1 VTKLKIHGRATSSN
15 VQAVM
20 WTATELGLDHERFDV
35 GGAFG
40 GTDTEEYR
48 TMNPMGLVPTL
59 QDGDV
64 TMFESC
70 AIVRYLA
77 ARYGDDNFWPSDP
90 ATRALLDQWAEWGK
104 GTLARSVVY
113 DVFWTL
119 IRTPSAERDADALA
133 AGIKNVSRLAK
144 MIDQRIGAGP
154 YLAGENL
161 SFADI
166 IVGHVLYRYYTL
178 EFDRA
183 ATPNLDAY
191 YENLTKRPAYAEHVM
206 VDYSSLK
213 VD

>member
-1 VTKLKIHGRATSSN
+1 MKKLKIHGRATSSN

-20 WTATELGLDHERFDV
+20 WTAAELGLDCERFDV

-40 GTDTEEYR
+40 GTDTPDYR
-48 TMNPMGLVPTL
+48 LMNPMGLVPTL

-77 ARYGDDNFWPSDP
+77 ARYGDENFWPSDP
-90 ATRALLDQWAEWGK
+90 AARGLLDQWAEWGK
-104 GTLARSVVY
+104 GTFARAVVY

-119 IRTPSAERDADALA
+119 IRIPSAERDMDALA
-133 AGIKNVSRLAK
+133 AGIAGVSRLAK
-144 MIDQRIGAGP
+144 IVDQRLGSGP

-178 EFDRA
+178 DFDRVD
-183 ATPNLDAY
+183 TPNLDAY
-191 YENLTKRPAYAEHVM
+191 YDALTNRPAYAEHVM

-213 VD
+213 VE